1 VTDPAEANE
10 PKLGAALNTD
20 LYELTMAAGYFEAG
34 KADNRATF
42 ELFVRR
48 LPWNRNFILAAGL
61 AQAVDYLQNLKFT
74 AAEMAYLK
82 TLPQFEHTH
91 SEFFDM
97 LAGLRFTGDLFAVR
111 EGTPLFAG
119 EPFLTVRAPLI
130 EAQLIETYLLATIGF
145 QSIIATKAA
154 RVVRAALGRDVVEFG
169 TRRAHSPEAGV
180 LAARA
185 AYIGGCT
192 GTSNSET
199 GFRYGVPVFGTAGH
213 SWVMSFP
220 SEFAAFERLQQLLGD
235 STVYLI
241 DTYDTMEG
249 ARRAASLGHP
259 LWGVRLDSGNLGELA
274 VAVRRILDEAG
285 LRDSKIMATGD
296 LNEYKIQELMA
307 ARAPIDVF
315 GVGTE
320 LATSADAPSL
330 GVVYKLVELEEAG
343 RRRYPVK
350 LSHDKQTLPGAKQIF
365 RALDHDVLARASEC
379 IACGQ
384 NGASCE
390 ALQRPVMIRGQLV
403 ESLPAIAESRRYAS
417 ESLNRLPAGC
427 LSLFAGEP
435 AWRVDISPEL
445 AALNENVSKG
455 AAV

>member
-1 VTDPAEANE
+1 VPE
-10 PKLGAALNTD
+10 PDRPHFGAALNTD
-20 LYELTMAAGYFEAG
+20 LYELTMAAGFFEAG
-34 KADNRATF
+34 KAQDRATF

-61 AQAVDYLQNLKFT
+61 AQAVDYLLNLRFT
-74 AAEMAYLK
+74 PAEIAYLK
-82 TLPQFEHTH
+82 TLPQFEHTRPA
-91 SEFFDM
+91 FFDM
-97 LAGLRFTGDLFAVR
+97 LAALRFTGDVFAVR

-145 QSIIATKAA
+145 QSTIATKAA
-154 RVVRAALGRDVVEFG
+154 RVVRAALGHAVVEFG

-192 GTSNSET
+192 GTSNAET
-199 GFRYGVPVFGTAGH
+199 GLRYGVPVFGTAAH

-220 SEFAAFERLQQLLGD
+220 SEMAAFERLQQLLGE
-235 STVYLI
+235 TTIYLI
-241 DTYDTMEG
+241 DTYDTLEG
-249 ARRAASLGHP
+249 ARRAASLGRP

-274 VAVRRILDEAG
+274 TAVRRILDDAG
-285 LRDSKIMATGD
+285 LADAKIMATGD

-330 GVVYKLVELEEAG
+330 GVVYKLVELEDASG
-343 RRRYPVK
+343 RRYPVK
-350 LSHDKQTLPGAKQIF
+350 LSHEKQTLPGAKQIF
-365 RALDHDVLARASEC
+365 RSADHDVLARATEC
-379 IACGQ
+379 YACVEG
-384 NGASCE
+384 GETCE
-390 ALQRPVMIRGQLV
+390 ALQRPVMIGGQLV
-403 ESLPAIAESRRYAS
+403 EALPTVAEARRYAA
-417 ESLNRLPAGC
+417 ESLSRLPATC
-427 LSLFAGEP
+427 LSLFASEH

-445 AALNENVSKG
+445 AALYESVSKG